1 MFYNFQHNHRLSFL
15 NCIQYSCDNYLV
27 KEMPGITQVIL
38 RFQFF
43 LDTKQS
49 SWGTNVD
56 FDHTFKNI
64 FAGTKLRRQFH
75 NLFYVHRCVYN
86 LIVWIIN
93 YPHIMKFSKTKSV
106 KEDYSMPFVWLL
118 FADGK
123 VILTFFSS
131 VVVFKWIQFKRVL
144 GRDDIACQ
152 AILHL
157 VTSETGFT
165 SCLYT

>member
-1 MFYNFQHNHRLSFL
+1 MFYNFQHNLSCL

-27 KEMPGITQVIL
+27 KEMPGIAQVIL

-49 SWGTNVD
+49 PWGTNVD

-64 FAGTKLRRQFH
+64 FAGTKLRSQFH
-75 NLFYVHRCVYN
+75 NLFYVHGCVYN

>member
-1 MFYNFQHNHRLSFL
+1 MQ
-15 NCIQYSCDNYLV
+15 
-27 KEMPGITQVIL
+27 GITQVIL

-43 LDTKQS
+43 LNIKQS
-49 SWGTNVD
+49 PRGMNVTLTILSK
-56 FDHTFKNI
+56 TFLQVLSLEVNFI
-64 FAGTKLRRQFH
+64 ISFMSMD
-75 NLFYVHRCVYN
+75 VYN

-123 VILTFFSS
+123 VILTFFAN

-157 VTSETGFT
+157 VTSETSFT
-165 SCLYT
+165 SCLYTKF